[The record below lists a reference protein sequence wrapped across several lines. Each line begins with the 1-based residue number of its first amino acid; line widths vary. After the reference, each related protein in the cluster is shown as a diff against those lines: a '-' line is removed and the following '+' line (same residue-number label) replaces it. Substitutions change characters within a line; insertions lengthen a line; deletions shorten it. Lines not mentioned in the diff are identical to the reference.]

1 MAVKWQLKDHE
12 KERKLFNRR
21 LIAAGMTV
29 AFLLAALVLQLINL
43 QVSQYDY
50 FASRADGN
58 RLHSQYVPPARGLI
72 FDRSGEL
79 LADNQ
84 PIFNVNIVRERIEDL
99 DATLDLLGSL
109 IALTEEEISQFQQRL
124 RRRRVPFSSVP
135 LRFVLSEE
143 EKARLAVNAHRLPGV
158 SIEPQFVRRY
168 PFESLNAHALGYVSE
183 INRAELEEFDD
194 STRENYGGTNHIG
207 KTGVE
212 RTYESLLHGQ
222 VGYEVVEKNNRG
234 QVMRRLERTDPVAG
248 RNLTLYLENRLQQV
262 AHDALGENRGAVVA
276 IEPATGGILA
286 MVSKPGFDPNLFVTG
301 ISNADYSRLV
311 TDEVNTPLFDR
322 TVNPYPPASTVKPFI
337 GLGGLQH
344 GFTEQDTIIQDPGYF
359 RLPGVS
365 YRWGDYTL
373 RTAIGGG
380 HGETNLQRAIFQ
392 SCDTFFYDLGYRMG
406 IDTIHGFLS
415 QFGFGQNFAL
425 DIGYART
432 GVLPSRDWKQRTRN
446 EPWYPGDTINSSIG
460 QGYMWATPLQLATAT
475 AIAANKGVV
484 VKPRILAAIDGVPFT
499 PAAIEPVSDIAIDNP
514 DHWRYIEESMTMVVH
529 RPYSDVF
536 RDYGTAYEAI
546 ARADRDMAYKLAGK
560 SGSAQVVGIDQSIL
574 QSADID
580 VSDLNKDHALFIA
593 YGPAQHPT
601 IEPQIAVAVFVEN
614 GQHGSSVAG
623 PVAKAVVDAYLLDIL
638 ELDFTGDES
647 SIAPASLSGTQ
658 PVSGPEL
665 SAAPSPRPFPDF
677 SQSQPHNLLDDLAH
691 DGHRHD

>member
-1 MAVKWQLKDHE
+1 MEGKWQLKDRE
-12 KERKLFNRR
+12 AERR
-21 LIAAGMTV
+21 LFATRMVVAGAVVVFLFAA
-29 AFLLAALVLQLINL
+29 LLAKLINL
-43 QVSQYDY
+43 QVTQYDY

-84 PIFNVNIVRERIEDL
+84 PIFNLSVVRERADDI
-99 DATLDLLGSL
+99 DATLELLSSL
-109 IALTEEEISQFQQRL
+109 IRLEPEDIEQFRERL
-124 RRRRVPFSSVP
+124 KRRRVPFSSIP
-135 LRFVLSEE
+135 LRYVLTEQ
-143 EKARLAVNAHRLPGV
+143 EKARVSVNAHRLPGI
-158 SIEPQFVRRY
+158 SIEPQFVRSY
-168 PFESLNAHALGYVSE
+168 PSGDLNAHAVGYVSE
-183 INRAELEEFDD
+183 INREELAAFAEDV
-194 STRENYGGTNHIG
+194 RENYGGTNHIG
-207 KTGVE
+207 KTGIE
-212 RTYESLLHGQ
+212 RTYEALLHGE

-234 QVMRRLERTDPVAG
+234 QVMRRLERTDPIAG
-248 RNLTLYLENRLQQV
+248 KNLTLFLENRLQLI
-262 AHDALGENRGAVVA
+262 ATEALGEQRGAVVA
-276 IEPATGGILA
+276 IDPNTGGILA

-301 ISNADYSRLV
+301 ISNADYSRLIS
-311 TDEVNTPLFDR
+311 DNVNTPLFDR

-344 GFTEQDTIIQDPGYF
+344 GFTEQDTVIQDPGYF
-359 RLPGVS
+359 RLPGVR

-415 QFGFGQNFAL
+415 QFGFGQNFTL

-432 GVLPSRDWKQRTRN
+432 GVLPSREWKQATRN

-484 VKPRILAAIDGVPFT
+484 VKPRLLAAIEGEPF
-499 PAAIEPVSDIAIDNP
+499 EPQDLNPVADVQVDNP
-514 DHWRYIEESMTMVVH
+514 DNWRYIEESMTMVVH
-529 RPYSDVF
+529 RPYSQVF

-546 ARADRDMAYKLAGK
+546 ARADRDMSYKIAGK
-560 SGSAQVVGIDQSIL
+560 SGSAQVVSIAQDIL
-574 QSADID
+574 QSEDID

-593 YGPAQHPT
+593 YAPAQHPT
-601 IEPQIAVAVFVEN
+601 IKPQIAVAVFVEN

-623 PVAKAVVDAYLLDIL
+623 PVAKAVIDAYLLDIL
-638 ELDFTGDES
+638 QIDFTS
-647 SIAPASLSGTQ
+647 LASDPDALLSFDTGRTPQ
-658 PVSGPEL
+658 QSTD
-665 SAAPSPRPFPDF
+665 SAAGFL
-677 SQSQPHNLLDDLAH
+677 NLANAEHEGHVH
-691 DGHRHD
+691 D

>member
-1 MAVKWQLKDHE
+1 MKLAVKWQLKDHE
-12 KERKLFNRR
+12 KERQLFSGR
-21 LIAAGMTV
+21 
-29 AFLLAALVLQLINL
+29 LLAAAATVLLLLTALVLQLVNL
-43 QVSQYDY
+43 QVTQYDY

-84 PIFNVNIVRERIEDL
+84 PIFNVNIVRERIDDL
-99 DATLDLLGSL
+99 EATLELLGSL
-109 IALTEEEISQFQQRL
+109 IALSEEEISQFEQRL

-183 INRAELEEFDD
+183 INRDELAEFDEA
-194 STRENYGGTNHIG
+194 TRENYGGTNHIG

-222 VGYEVVEKNNRG
+222 VGYELVEKNNRG

-262 AHDALGENRGAVVA
+262 AHEALGENRGAVVA

-301 ISNADYSRLV
+301 ISSADYSRLV

-344 GFTEQDTIIQDPGYF
+344 GFTDQDTVIQDPGYF

-425 DIGYART
+425 DIAYART

-475 AIAANKGVV
+475 AIAANKGIV

-499 PAAIEPVSDIAIDNP
+499 PAAIEPVSEVVIDNP
-514 DHWRYIEESMTMVVH
+514 DHWRYIEDSMTMVVH
-529 RPYSDVF
+529 RPYSDVP

-574 QSADID
+574 QSTDID
-580 VSDLNKDHALFIA
+580 VSDLNEDHALFIA

-601 IEPQIAVAVFVEN
+601 IAPQIAVAVFVEN

-638 ELDFTGDES
+638 QLDFSSEESGDAPSAVSEA
-647 SIAPASLSGTQ
+647 APARSSQFSASLPAEFVNSF
-658 PVSGPEL
+658 
-665 SAAPSPRPFPDF
+665 ARDF
-677 SQSQPHNLLDDLAH
+677 LH
-691 DGHRHD
+691 DGHSHD